1 MKIDKIQK
9 RAAVAA
15 IIACSAFAGVASADS
30 ADKTQEKIRL
40 MVAAVQARDS
50 GDFKASKQALEEL
63 VKLAPKDESVQRM
76 LADVNA
82 DIERQTKG
90 EVPVLASKQ
99 AVEKIAA
106 EQEAAKEALEILAKK
121 Q

>member
-1 MKIDKIQK
+1 MKINRIQK

-15 IIACSAFAGVASADS
+15 LVACAAFAGVASAES

-40 MVAAVQARDS
+40 MVTAVQARDN

-76 LADVNA
+76 LSRR
-82 DIERQTKG
+82 ECRY
-90 EVPVLASKQ
+90 
-99 AVEKIAA
+99 
-106 EQEAAKEALEILAKK
+106 
-121 Q
+121 

>member
-9 RAAVAA
+9 RVAVAA

-63 VKLAPKDESVQRM
+63 VKIAPKDESVQRM
-76 LADVNA
+76 LASNV
-82 DIERQTKG
+82 
-90 EVPVLASKQ
+90 KQ
-99 AVEKIAA
+99 R
-106 EQEAAKEALEILAKK
+106 AKHQSWQAKK
-121 Q
+121 P